1 MDYLTEKKVKY
12 KPKEKNIVKL
22 ENYIKNLDN
31 KLVKKLLV

>member
-1 MDYLTEKKVKY
+1 MGYLRDRKVKY

-31 KLVKKLLV
+31 KFVKKLLI

>member
-1 MDYLTEKKVKY
+1 MGNLKIKY

>member
-1 MDYLTEKKVKY
+1 MGNLTSKKIKY